1 MQRTNYNIAKMLA
14 GCGGAGC
21 NPSVGETEDH
31 GNFEA
36 GLGYTQHLLGQ
47 SRLYNKTLFQRKVRM
62 NCIIGIIINKAFIE
76 HNAILLKAVKSP
88 DES

>member
-1 MQRTNYNIAKMLA
+1 MVQVVIPALVRQRIAAILRL
-14 GCGGAGC
+14 
-21 NPSVGETEDH
+21 VWV
-31 GNFEA
+31 
-36 GLGYTQHLLGQ
+36 TQHLLGQ

-62 NCIIGIIINKAFIE
+62 NYIIGIIINKPFIE

>member
-1 MQRTNYNIAKMLA
+1 MVRVVIPALVRQRITAILRLA
-14 GCGGAGC
+14 W
-21 NPSVGETEDH
+21 V
-31 GNFEA
+31 
-36 GLGYTQHLLGQ
+36 TQHLLGQ